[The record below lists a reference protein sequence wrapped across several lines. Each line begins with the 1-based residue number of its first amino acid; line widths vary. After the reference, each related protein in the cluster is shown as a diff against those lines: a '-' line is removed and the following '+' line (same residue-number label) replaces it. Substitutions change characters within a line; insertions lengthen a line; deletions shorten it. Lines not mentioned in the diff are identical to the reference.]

1 MKRKRPL
8 GQNFL
13 IDPHVADQI
22 VDLAGIQQDGQ
33 VLEIGP
39 GRGILTGRLLDRAGS
54 LLALEIDPRLCQE
67 LQKKFGKNPNIK
79 IIQADALKYDFSA
92 AGEGYQVV
100 SNLPYYAATPILKRM
115 IEFKSHIRDMT
126 LMLQKEV
133 VDRLAAVPETRDY
146 GSLTV
151 FVQYHCRVERVLD
164 VGKECFSPAPKV
176 KSSVIRVIPR
186 ETPPVDLTQPSLFF
200 QLVHAAFLHKR
211 KTLRNNLK
219 GLNKHFKMD
228 LQHLENSG
236 IDLSRRGETLSLEDF
251 ATLANAVSNQQ

>member
-1 MKRKRPL
+1 MGRRRPL

-13 IDPHVADQI
+13 TDPYVADQI
-22 VDLAGIQQDGQ
+22 ADLAGIQPEGA

-54 LLALEIDPRLCQE
+54 LIALEIDPRLCHE
-67 LQKKFGKNPNIK
+67 LQKKFNRNPNIQ
-79 IIQADALKYDFSA
+79 IVQADALAYDFDSI
-92 AGEGYQVV
+92 GMKYQVV

-115 IEFKSHIRDMT
+115 IEFKNSIRDMT

-151 FVQYHCRVERVLD
+151 FVQYHCRVERVLE

-176 KSSVIRVIPR
+176 KSSVIRVTPR
-186 ETPPVDLTQPSLFF
+186 DTPPVELTQPSIFF

-228 LQHLENSG
+228 LQQIESSG

-251 ATLANAVSNQQ
+251 ATLANAVAEKQ